1 MKAIYLKNIR
11 LDLFSRLQPVLRTR
25 KYFFRI
31 RILEILILPKKIL
44 SQPGFRIRIHLI
56 RIRIQRLRLDTNTDP
71 IRIQGFYDQKLKK
84 NYSWRKK

>member
-1 MKAIYLKNIR
+1 MKAIYLKNIW

-44 SQPGFRIRIHLI
+44 SRIHLI
-56 RIRIQRLRLDTNTDP
+56 RIRIQRLRLDTNPDP
-71 IRIQGFYDQKLKK
+71 IRIQGFNEQKLKK
-84 NYSWRKK
+84 KYSRKKIKNFFDQ